1 MELENT
7 LIRSIK
13 KREERKW
20 FSLHSMCAVC
30 PQSGGFV
37 AGQLSADPC
46 WTVGDGRLDRILHD
60 PFSVPPSSRGINL
73 SRNSL
78 ARSQKGKK
86 IFKSPSSIFLPVGT
100 EPSICSTHCWQ
111 SGQVSCYLEKWLLDM
126 IVWLLSWT
134 WTVFL
139 FQWSSG
145 KIFIWGINFV
155 QLYSTNYGGLVE

>member
-1 MELENT
+1 MGLENT

-111 SGQVSCYLEKWLLDM
+111 SGQESVTLKNGYWTRSCGC
-126 IVWLLSWT
+126 SHGHG
-134 WTVFL
+134 L
-139 FQWSSG
+139 FFCSNGAAAKSS
-145 KIFIWGINFV
+145 
-155 QLYSTNYGGLVE
+155 SEE